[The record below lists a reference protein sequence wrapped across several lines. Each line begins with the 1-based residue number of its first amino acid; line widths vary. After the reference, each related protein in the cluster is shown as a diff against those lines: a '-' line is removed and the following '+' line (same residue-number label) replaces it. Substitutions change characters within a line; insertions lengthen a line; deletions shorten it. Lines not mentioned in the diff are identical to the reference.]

1 MPRIF
6 NPDAFIIN
14 SNKSDTVSSK
24 LQRLVRI
31 MQFEPPQA
39 VILQEVASLQRELK
53 DPSEVITIRVT
64 VESKKT
70 GKS

>member
-1 MPRIF
+1 MTNRFSI
-6 NPDAFIIN
+6 DTA
-14 SNKSDTVSSK
+14 KSDTVSAK
-24 LQRLVRI
+24 IQRLVRI

-64 VESKKT
+64 VESKKK
-70 GKS
+70 G